1 MKDTQKHWQPLR
13 RSMPR
18 LDWWANGGAPLHALP
33 SEYFSNEEHVFFCAS
48 YIAYVRTLALNMY
61 HFIRAFIIAVLVW
74 SAIVAPWDWAMEPQ
88 SVVFNLAQMG
98 APKAALVNLVA
109 NMSIKLLK
117 PLLSYMVGP
126 EGIYCSS
133 SGGAVVYEFA
143 TDLSAV
149 SIPGHVLRQSAGNEN
164 MVASIYIY
172 IKKWPSSWCYKCFSL
187 SPPDDC
193 S

>member
-1 MKDTQKHWQPLR
+1 MEVHP
-13 RSMPR
+13 SMR
-18 LDWWANGGAPLHALP
+18 CLLNTSQMVH
-33 SEYFSNEEHVFFCAS
+33 EEHVFFCAS
-48 YIAYVRTLALNMY
+48 YIAYIRTLALNMY
-61 HFIRAFIIAVLVW
+61 HFIPAFIIAVLVW

-98 APKAALVNLVA
+98 APKAALLNLVA

-117 PLLSYMVGP
+117 PLLSYMVDP

-164 MVASIYIY
+164 MVASIYI
-172 IKKWPSSWCYKCFSL
+172 KKWPNSWCYQCFSL
-187 SPPDDC
+187 SPPDVC

>member
-1 MKDTQKHWQPLR
+1 MEVHP
-13 RSMPR
+13 SMR
-18 LDWWANGGAPLHALP
+18 CLLNTSQVVH
-33 SEYFSNEEHVFFCAS
+33 EEHVFFCAS
-48 YIAYVRTLALNMY
+48 YIAYIRTLALNMY
-61 HFIRAFIIAVLVW
+61 HFIPAFIIAVLVW

-98 APKAALVNLVA
+98 APKAALLNLVA
-109 NMSIKLLK
+109 DMSIKLLK
-117 PLLSYMVGP
+117 PLLSYMVDP

-164 MVASIYIY
+164 MVASIYI
-172 IKKWPSSWCYKCFSL
+172 KTWPNSWCYKCFSL
-187 SPPDDC
+187 SPPDVC